1 MCKIRALAGRLATG
15 SRSLAFDCCSVI
27 PAASPLFHIC
37 APASHRR
44 AREGLRLRWREMT
57 ACPICDGVG
66 LVRVMNGAGRWVS
79 RPCECQQIEREERRI
94 AAAHIP
100 QRYRDCTLDAF
111 DPSYPRADESL
122 GRALLTARR
131 FVEAYPV
138 DTAGRGLLFVG
149 TAGLGKTHLAVGVLQ
164 RLVRER
170 GVKGLFCDYRELLKN
185 IQNSYNPQV
194 KTTELELLKPVFAA
208 EVLVLDD
215 LGAQKPNEWV
225 WDTVALILNTR
236 YNDRQTTI
244 ITTNYLDLPA
254 GAGTKFDKNGVNPAI
269 IDDTLGDRIG
279 DRMRSR
285 LAEMCIR
292 VEMKG
297 EDFRQSVKR
306 ARFG

>member
-1 MCKIRALAGRLATG
+1 MTQ
-15 SRSLAFDCCSVI
+15 CS
-27 PAASPLFHIC
+27 
-37 APASHRR
+37 
-44 AREGLRLRWREMT
+44 
-57 ACPICDGVG
+57 ICDGVG
-66 LVRVMNGAGRWVS
+66 LVRVVNSAGRWVS
-79 RPCECQQIEREERRI
+79 RPCECQEMEREERRL
-94 AAAHIP
+94 AAARVP
-100 QRYRDCTLDAF
+100 ARYRDCTVDAF
-111 DPSYPRADESL
+111 DPSYPRADDSL
-122 GRALLTARR
+122 GRALLTARK
-131 FVEAYPV
+131 FVDAYPV
-138 DTAGRGLLFVG
+138 DTAGKGLLFAG

-170 GVKGLFCDYRELLKN
+170 GVRGLFCDYRELLKN

-194 KTTELELLKPVFAA
+194 NTTEIELLKPVFAA

-236 YNDRQTTI
+236 YNDRLTTI
-244 ITTNYLDLPA
+244 ITTNYPDLPA
-254 GAGTKFDKNGVNPAI
+254 GGGNLTDAERAAREQ
-269 IDDTLGDRIG
+269 TLGDRIG

-285 LAEMCIR
+285 LAEMCIK

>member
-1 MCKIRALAGRLATG
+1 M
-15 SRSLAFDCCSVI
+15 SVCS
-27 PAASPLFHIC
+27 
-37 APASHRR
+37 
-44 AREGLRLRWREMT
+44 
-57 ACPICDGVG
+57 ICDGVG
-66 LVRVMNGAGRWVS
+66 LVRVLDSAGRWVS
-79 RPCECQQIEREERRI
+79 KPCECQEIQREERRI
-94 AAAHIP
+94 AAARIP

-122 GRALLTARR
+122 SRALLTARR
-131 FVEAYPV
+131 FVDQYPV
-138 DTAGRGLLFVG
+138 DTGGKGLLLVG

-185 IQNSYNPQV
+185 IQNSYNSQV
-194 KTTELELLKPVFAA
+194 NTTELELLKPVFAA
-208 EVLVLDD
+208 EVLILDD

-236 YNDRQTTI
+236 YNDKLTTI
-244 ITTNYLDLPA
+244 ITTNYADLPA
-254 GAGTKFDKNGVNPAI
+254 GGGAATEVERAAREQ
-269 IDDTLGDRIG
+269 TLGDRIG